1 MRMKRR
7 QAAPEQWNYG
17 KISLGSRVF
26 DTANYIFLGLLCVL
40 MIYPLWYVLCCS
52 FSDPALLMRHSGIL
66 LWPLDFSFAGYEKV
80 LNYSRLWNAYMVTF
94 FVVIVGTAMNM
105 FFSILFAFV
114 LSRKGMMWHKL
125 ITGLAVFTM
134 YFSGGMI
141 PTYMVVKG
149 VGLYNTVWAMI
160 IPGLISTYNCIILR
174 TAFYG
179 IPDSL
184 EESARID
191 GAGDLR
197 VLFTICV
204 PLIVPSI
211 ATVALFY
218 AVGHWNSWSSALLY
232 IRDENLMPLQMV
244 LRALLIQGEA
254 IEVTGGQDLQT
265 ELNNM
270 LLKYVVIV
278 VSTVPILC
286 VYPFIQRFF
295 TKGVM
300 IGAVKG

>member
-1 MRMKRR
+1 MTMRRKTVEK
-7 QAAPEQWNYG
+7 PWNYG
-17 KISLGSRVF
+17 KTSLGSRIF
-26 DTANYIFLGLLCVL
+26 DTCNYVFLFILCVVML
-40 MIYPLWYVLCCS
+40 YPLWYVLCCS
-52 FSDPALLMRHSGIL
+52 FSDPALLMRHTGML
-66 LWPLDFSFAGYEKV
+66 MLPLDFSLAGYEKV
-80 LNYSRLWNAYMVTF
+80 LNYSPLWNAYGVTI
-94 FVVIVGTAMNM
+94 FVVVLA
-105 FFSILFAFV
+105 SILFAYV
-114 LSRKGMMWHKL
+114 LSCKDMMWHKL

-141 PTYMVVKG
+141 PTYLVVKG
-149 VGLYNTVWAMI
+149 VGLYDTIWAMI

-184 EESARID
+184 LESARID
-191 GAGDLR
+191 GAGALR
-197 VLFTICV
+197 ILFTVCV

-218 AVGHWNSWSSALLY
+218 AVGHWNSWTNALLY
-232 IRDENLMPLQMV
+232 IRKQELMPLQMV
-244 LRALLIQGEA
+244 LRALLIQNEA
-254 IEVTGGQDLQT
+254 VEVTGGQDLQT
-265 ELNNM
+265 ELNAL

-286 VYPFIQRFF
+286 VYPFIQRYF

>member
-1 MRMKRR
+1 MKRR
-7 QAAPEQWNYG
+7 EASQEQWNYG

-26 DTANYIFLGLLCVL
+26 DGLNYFFLFLLCAL
-40 MIYPLWYVLCCS
+40 MLYPLWYVLCCS
-52 FSDPALLMRHSGIL
+52 FSDPAQLMRHSGIL

-80 LNYSRLWNAYMVTF
+80 LGYKQLWNSYGVTI
-94 FVVIVGTAMNM
+94 FVVIAGTAMNM
-105 FFSILFAFV
+105 FFSILFAFT

-141 PTYMVVKG
+141 PTYLVVKG
-149 VGLYNTVWAMI
+149 VGLYDTIWAMI

-184 EESARID
+184 EESAKID

-218 AVGHWNSWSSALLY
+218 AVGHWNSWTNALLY
-232 IRDENLMPLQMV
+232 IRKEELMPLQMV

-286 VYPFIQRFF
+286 VYPFIQKFF

>member
-1 MRMKRR
+1 MKKHET
-7 QAAPEQWNYG
+7 APKQWNYG
-17 KISLGSRVF
+17 KISFASRIF
-26 DTANYIFLGLLCVL
+26 DGLNYFFLFLLCVL
-40 MIYPLWYVLCCS
+40 MLYPLWYVLCCS
-52 FSDPALLMRHSGIL
+52 LSDPAQLMRHSGIL

-80 LNYSRLWNAYMVTF
+80 LGYKQLWNSYAVTI
-94 FVVIVGTAMNM
+94 FVVIIGTAMNM
-105 FFSILFAFV
+105 FFSTLFAFV
-114 LSRKGMMWHKL
+114 LSRKGMLWHKI

-141 PTYMVVKG
+141 PTYLVVKG
-149 VGLYNTVWAMI
+149 VGLYDTIWAMI
-160 IPGLISTYNCIILR
+160 VPGLISTYNCIILR

-184 EESARID
+184 EESAKID

-218 AVGHWNSWSSALLY
+218 AVGHWNSWTNALLY
-232 IRDENLMPLQMV
+232 IRNEDLMPLQMV

-286 VYPFIQRFF
+286 VYPFIQKFF

>member
-1 MRMKRR
+1 MTMRRKTVEK
-7 QAAPEQWNYG
+7 PWNYG
-17 KISLGSRVF
+17 KTSLGSRIF
-26 DTANYIFLGLLCVL
+26 DTCNYVFLFILCIVML
-40 MIYPLWYVLCCS
+40 YPLWYVLCCS
-52 FSDPALLMRHSGIL
+52 FSDPALLMRHTGML
-66 LWPLDFSFAGYEKV
+66 MLPLDFSLAGYEKV
-80 LNYSRLWNAYMVTF
+80 LNYSPLWNAYGVTI
-94 FVVIVGTAMNM
+94 FVVVVGTSMNM
-105 FFSILFAFV
+105 LASILFAYV
-114 LSRKGMMWHKL
+114 LSCKDMMWHKL

-141 PTYMVVKG
+141 PTYLVVKG
-149 VGLYNTVWAMI
+149 VGLYDTIWAMI

-184 EESARID
+184 LESARID
-191 GAGDLR
+191 GAGALR
-197 VLFTICV
+197 ILFTVCV

-218 AVGHWNSWSSALLY
+218 AVGHWNSWTNALLY
-232 IRDENLMPLQMV
+232 IRKQELMPLQMV
-244 LRALLIQGEA
+244 LRALLIQNEA
-254 IEVTGGQDLQT
+254 VEVTGGQDLQT
-265 ELNNM
+265 ELNAL

-286 VYPFIQRFF
+286 VYPFIQRYF

>member
-1 MRMKRR
+1 MKRR
-7 QAAPEQWNYG
+7 QSAPEQWNYG
-17 KISLGSRVF
+17 QISLSSRIF
-26 DTANYIFLGLLCVL
+26 DTINYVFLFLLCIL

-52 FSDPALLMRHSGIL
+52 FSDPAQLMRHSGIL

-80 LNYSRLWNAYMVTF
+80 LNYKQLWNSYLVTI
-94 FVVIVGTAMNM
+94 FVVIAGTGMNM

-114 LSRKGMMWHKL
+114 LSRRGMMWHKL

-141 PTYMVVKG
+141 PTYLVVKG
-149 VGLYNTVWAMI
+149 VGLYDTVWAMI

-184 EESARID
+184 EESAKID

-218 AVGHWNSWSSALLY
+218 AVGHWNSWSAALLY
-232 IRDENLMPLQMV
+232 IRDEDLMPLQMV

>member
-1 MRMKRR
+1 MRRKTVEK
-7 QAAPEQWNYG
+7 PWNYG
-17 KISLGSRVF
+17 KTSLGSRIF
-26 DTANYIFLGLLCVL
+26 DTCNYVFLFILCVVML
-40 MIYPLWYVLCCS
+40 YPLWYVLCCS
-52 FSDPALLMRHSGIL
+52 FSDPAQLMRHTGML
-66 LWPLDFSFAGYEKV
+66 LWPLDFSLAGYEKV
-80 LNYSRLWNAYMVTF
+80 LNYAPLWNAYGVTM
-94 FVVIVGTAMNM
+94 FVVVVGTSMNM
-105 FFSILFAFV
+105 LASILFAYV
-114 LSRKGMMWHKL
+114 LSCKDMMWHKL

-141 PTYMVVKG
+141 PTYLVVKG
-149 VGLYNTVWAMI
+149 VGLYDTIWAMI

-184 EESARID
+184 LESARID
-191 GAGDLR
+191 GAGALR
-197 VLFTICV
+197 ILFTVCV

-218 AVGHWNSWSSALLY
+218 AVGHWNSWTNALLY
-232 IRDENLMPLQMV
+232 IRKQELMPLQMV
-244 LRALLIQGEA
+244 LRALLIQNEA
-254 IEVTGGQDLQT
+254 VEVTGGQDLQT
-265 ELNNM
+265 ELNAL

-286 VYPFIQRFF
+286 VYPFIQRYF

>member
-1 MRMKRR
+1 MRRKTVEK
-7 QAAPEQWNYG
+7 PWNYG
-17 KISLGSRVF
+17 KTSLGSRIF
-26 DTANYIFLGLLCVL
+26 DTCNYVFLFILCVVML
-40 MIYPLWYVLCCS
+40 YPLWYVLCCS
-52 FSDPALLMRHSGIL
+52 FSDPALLMRHTGML
-66 LWPLDFSFAGYEKV
+66 MLPLDFSLAGYEKV
-80 LNYSRLWNAYMVTF
+80 LNYSPLWNAYGVTI
-94 FVVIVGTAMNM
+94 FVVVVGTSMNM
-105 FFSILFAFV
+105 LASILFAYV
-114 LSRKGMMWHKL
+114 LSCKDMMWHKL

-141 PTYMVVKG
+141 PTYLVVKG
-149 VGLYNTVWAMI
+149 VGLYDTIWAMI

-184 EESARID
+184 LESARID
-191 GAGDLR
+191 GAGALR
-197 VLFTICV
+197 ILFTVCV

-218 AVGHWNSWSSALLY
+218 AVGHWNSWTNALLY
-232 IRDENLMPLQMV
+232 IRKQELMPLQLV
-244 LRALLIQGEA
+244 LRALLIQNEA
-254 IEVTGGQDLQT
+254 VEVTGGQDLQT
-265 ELNNM
+265 ELNAL

-286 VYPFIQRFF
+286 VYPFIQRYF